1 MADVSTKT
9 KAVAELGKHL
19 ALITALRGGTEAMR
33 AAGKTF
39 MPQWP
44 MEDNQDYDNRL
55 ATATLL
61 PAYTETV
68 SQMVGRVFSKP
79 LAIGEDVPEPIAS
92 LLPDVDREGRN
103 LHVFAG
109 DVFDEAMHSGVS
121 YILVDY
127 TRVAGAKTVA
137 DEKAAGARPYL
148 VHVKLGSVLGWKK
161 AGQKLVQFRYLETVT
176 EDDGEF
182 GEKSIEQIRVLEP
195 GVHRIYRKPD
205 GKTEW
210 ALHESIEVSLQV
222 VPVVPVYTNRT
233 GFMLGEP
240 PLLELAHLN
249 VKHWQSQSDQDTI
262 LHTARVP
269 LLARIGAEDSND
281 VSIGKSLIDLPTGG
295 DLKYVEHTGA
305 AIKAGQESLDALEEQ
320 MKVAGAKLLTRSVLS
335 LSESQAGDEK
345 AKEISRLA
353 AMAEGLEDALDQVLQ
368 LMADWIGAGNGGSVR
383 IGADLNSSVLNGNV
397 KPDDIYKAVNA
408 GLLSKQSGY
417 ERLTLLGVALD
428 DVDWETEQTRIETQS
443 PTL

>member
-9 KAVAELGKHL
+9 KAVAELDEAL
-19 ALITALRGGTEAMR
+19 ALITALRGGTKAMR
-33 AAGKTF
+33 AAKTTF

-44 MEDNQDYDNRL
+44 MEDRQEYDNRL

-68 SQMVGRVFSKP
+68 DQMVGRVFSKP
-79 LAIGEDVPEPIAS
+79 LAVGEDVPEPLAT

-109 DVFDEAMHSGVS
+109 DVFEEAMHAGVS

-127 TRVAGAKTVA
+127 TRVEGAKTKA

-148 VHVKLGSVLGWKK
+148 VHVKPGSVLGWKK
-161 AGQKLVQFRYLETVT
+161 SGQKLAQFRYLESVA

-182 GEKSIEQIRVLEP
+182 GEKSVEQIRVLEP
-195 GVHRIYRKPD
+195 GVHRIYRKAD
-205 GKTEW
+205 GKSEW
-210 ALHESIEVSLQV
+210 VLYETIPVSLQV

-233 GFMLGEP
+233 GFLLGEP

-269 LLARIGAEDSND
+269 LLARVGAEDSND
-281 VSIGKSLIDLPTGG
+281 VSIGKSLIDLPQGG

-368 LMADWIGAGNGGSVR
+368 LMADWIGAGKGGSVR
-383 IGADLNSSVLNGNV
+383 IGADLNSSMLNGNV
-397 KPDDIYKAVNA
+397 KPDDVYKAVTA

-428 DVDWETEQTRIETQS
+428 DVDWETEQVRIETQG